1 MYSIEKKNSRFSDT
15 EYIVDSGDYVE
26 LTLTNVDFELFKE
39 CYDYDIEYYIGGL
52 KFQSSRDLFTN
63 YINYYME
70 IKKNEKG
77 AKRSIAKL
85 FLNGLYGKFAT
96 NPKRQSNI
104 PYLHEDLLKFKKSE
118 ITIENYLYGS
128 ISVYNSVCKG

>member
-1 MYSIEKKNSRFSDT
+1 
-15 EYIVDSGDYVE
+15 
-26 LTLTNVDFELFKE
+26 
-39 CYDYDIEYYIGGL
+39 
-52 KFQSSRDLFTN
+52 
-63 YINYYME
+63 ME

-104 PYLHEDLLKFKKSE
+104 PYLHDELLKFKKSE
-118 ITIENYLYGS
+118 ITIEKTIYTAVAAFTTAYARDNIIRTANKCLTGS
-128 ISVYNSVCKG
+128 SMPILIASMF